1 MISVKPS
8 RNSLYS
14 SASSSQP
21 VEETKK
27 PQRNTAPIASRKS
40 GKTQQVPAG
49 FKSESGIPTG
59 APNTSVGFNQ
69 VVVDTSPMLNG
80 IAPRNDAG
88 VLAIYKDIYYND
100 PVAGAAADLM
110 SSLPF
115 SEFTLGGFSD
125 RKISNIYHD
134 NIERLNSRTLL
145 PELSIDY
152 LVSGSHVS
160 TLLYDQENRN
170 FKDIMC
176 YDAEQCSFQEV
187 PLYSQD
193 PLITV
198 NFADTAKFLSSST
211 SPRINKIKEMMGQ
224 SVVDTILKGQVELE
238 PLTTLYIPRRTFS
251 SNQLGTSY
259 YKRILPLYLIEKN
272 LYRGTLMESA
282 RRQRGIMHITAG
294 EPDVWDPTEQDLEL
308 INELFLNADSDP
320 LGAIITTKLGISIE
334 EVRQGGDFWKVT
346 EFQDSVQNAKYHALG
361 ISDGLLSGEASYNC
375 VIGST
380 YIQTEKGIRQ
390 IKDIADRKNGKV
402 QDYTEFVNSRY
413 GRVRAAKWLYSG
425 KAPVFKVTA
434 DSGNTLTGTFKHRI
448 LTLSSTLDLDW
459 TYVGKLE
466 KGDLLAIQTKPCVR
480 TSKLKL
486 KLSDP
491 VKIKK
496 GVKKTITKPTTMTE
510 DLAFLM
516 GALVAEGSINNQRIS
531 FPNSDRKFLE
541 KFARCVESVFGVVPG
556 LSLKS
561 RKGTKHTINGV
572 KTKMTMDHY
581 VCYLDSKTAVTWL
594 SELGQTSALSYDKV
608 VPWSILQADEAC
620 QQAFLGGLIEGD
632 GTVKIR
638 SGKIS
643 LISASPALLEG
654 VQVMIQAMGFNC
666 RVKLK
671 KNIGILSLPVLDSY
685 HLHQA
690 IGKHLVSK
698 TFDYEGIQFKNAN
711 KFGIPASYLKEFLK
725 SRNLGFCNKGNSFV
739 NDDGDVIL
747 INGYKKFPDKTFL
760 YDGFDEGKY
769 DTFLANLKKI
779 SKSFHE
785 KLMHLVKLRYKFTP
799 VVSVVPEGTQD
810 VYDLSMN
817 PFAEPAYVANSL
829 ISHNTADASLSV
841 FIDMLRTYREMI
853 TRKVFYNKLFPLIS
867 VLNGFVVNSKGKVVQ
882 KDLLSSFDGNTL
894 ELTRKYSDGS
904 QLLIPTV
911 NWSKQLKP
919 EGDSAY
925 FEMLSTLSEKG
936 VPVPLRVLAAAGGQN
951 VEELLRQ
958 ADDDL
963 DLRKRVAEYA
973 KRVADLAPKPAEGA
987 DGYDSESSDSE
998 ARRQHARAVLASVD
1012 PTGTVRSAVLA
1023 GSMKK
1028 APPLLNRNYGEAS
1041 EVVGRSRTGKRKYI
1055 PNQIAENR
1063 KINTM
1068 IARSAA
1074 NLGKSL

>member
-361 ISDGLLSGEASYNC
+361 ISDGLLSGEASY
-375 VIGST
+375 
-380 YIQTEKGIRQ
+380 
-390 IKDIADRKNGKV
+390 A
-402 QDYTEFVNSRY
+402 
-413 GRVRAAKWLYSG
+413 
-425 KAPVFKVTA
+425 TA
-434 DSGNTLTGTFKHRI
+434 DS
-448 LTLSSTLDLDW
+448 
-459 TYVGKLE
+459 
-466 KGDLLAIQTKPCVR
+466 
-480 TSKLKL
+480 
-486 KLSDP
+486 
-491 VKIKK
+491 
-496 GVKKTITKPTTMTE
+496 
-510 DLAFLM
+510 
-516 GALVAEGSINNQRIS
+516 
-531 FPNSDRKFLE
+531 
-541 KFARCVESVFGVVPG
+541 
-556 LSLKS
+556 
-561 RKGTKHTINGV
+561 
-572 KTKMTMDHY
+572 
-581 VCYLDSKTAVTWL
+581 
-594 SELGQTSALSYDKV
+594 
-608 VPWSILQADEAC
+608 
-620 QQAFLGGLIEGD
+620 
-632 GTVKIR
+632 
-638 SGKIS
+638 
-643 LISASPALLEG
+643 
-654 VQVMIQAMGFNC
+654 
-666 RVKLK
+666 
-671 KNIGILSLPVLDSY
+671 
-685 HLHQA
+685 
-690 IGKHLVSK
+690 
-698 TFDYEGIQFKNAN
+698 
-711 KFGIPASYLKEFLK
+711 
-725 SRNLGFCNKGNSFV
+725 
-739 NDDGDVIL
+739 
-747 INGYKKFPDKTFL
+747 
-760 YDGFDEGKY
+760 
-769 DTFLANLKKI
+769 
-779 SKSFHE
+779 
-785 KLMHLVKLRYKFTP
+785 
-799 VVSVVPEGTQD
+799 
-810 VYDLSMN
+810 
-817 PFAEPAYVANSL
+817 
-829 ISHNTADASLSV
+829 SLSV

-925 FEMLSTLSEKG
+925 FEMLNTLSEKG